1 MAKVRLAPDSHLA
14 TLLWK
19 LDWTSERRGCN
30 GPNGF
35 SRLNMMAATP
45 KLSKSA
51 PKPGGLSIASAL
63 RARRKRMGL
72 TLQEL
77 ANKSG
82 LSAPFLS
89 QVERDHTTPSITSL
103 IAIAKALE
111 VDIHYFI
118 SPPPPSQVVRRAS
131 DPELLDMGNGI
142 RYERLTGK
150 HAERQMEALLMMIP
164 PGTSTPPTTRGGE
177 GFYYILDGKLSV
189 TLGRETFI
197 LSHGDSVHFDQRH
210 PYKMAN
216 VSKKTLRVL
225 WVGTPAIF

>member
-1 MAKVRLAPDSHLA
+1 
-14 TLLWK
+14 
-19 LDWTSERRGCN
+19 
-30 GPNGF
+30 
-35 SRLNMMAATP
+35 MMAATP
-45 KLSKSA
+45 KVSKSA
-51 PKPGGLSIASAL
+51 ERSGGLPIASAL

-77 ANKSG
+77 ADKSG

-103 IAIAKALE
+103 IAIAQALE

-131 DPELLDMGNGI
+131 DPELLDMGNEI

-150 HAERQMEALLMMIP
+150 HGERQMEALLMTIP
-164 PGTSTPPTTRGGE
+164 PRTSTPVTTRGGE
-177 GFYYILDGKLSV
+177 GFYYVLDGKLSV

-197 LSHGDSVHFDQRH
+197 LGNGDSVHFDQRH

-216 VSKKTLRVL
+216 VSKKMLRIL

>member
-1 MAKVRLAPDSHLA
+1 
-14 TLLWK
+14 
-19 LDWTSERRGCN
+19 
-30 GPNGF
+30 
-35 SRLNMMAATP
+35 MMAAT
-45 KLSKSA
+45 SKMS
-51 PKPGGLSIASAL
+51 KPTVKPDALPIASAL

-72 TLQEL
+72 TLQKL
-77 ANKSG
+77 ADKSG

-103 IAIAKALE
+103 IAIAQALE

-118 SPPPPSQVVRRAS
+118 SPPAPSQVVRRAS

-150 HAERQMEALLMMIP
+150 HAERQMEAFLMTIP
-164 PGTSTPPTTRGGE
+164 PRSSTPATTRGGE

-197 LSHGDSVHFDQRH
+197 LGNGDSVHFDQRH
-210 PYKMAN
+210 AYKMAN
-216 VSKKTLRVL
+216 VSRKMLRIL

>member
-1 MAKVRLAPDSHLA
+1 
-14 TLLWK
+14 
-19 LDWTSERRGCN
+19 
-30 GPNGF
+30 
-35 SRLNMMAATP
+35 MMAATS
-45 KLSKSA
+45 KISKSA
-51 PKPGGLSIASAL
+51 AKPDGLPIASAL
-63 RARRKRMGL
+63 RARRKRMGM

-77 ANKSG
+77 ANRSG

-103 IAIAKALE
+103 VAIAQALE

-131 DPELLDMGNGI
+131 EPELLNMGNAI

-150 HAERQMEALLMMIP
+150 HGERQMEALLMTIP
-164 PGTSTPPTTRGGE
+164 PKASTPATSRGGE
-177 GFYYILDGKLSV
+177 GFYYVLDGQLSV
-189 TLGRETFI
+189 TLGQETFI
-197 LSHGDSVHFDQRH
+197 LGNGDSVHFDQRH

-216 VSKKTLRVL
+216 VSKKMLRIL

>member
-1 MAKVRLAPDSHLA
+1 
-14 TLLWK
+14 
-19 LDWTSERRGCN
+19 
-30 GPNGF
+30 
-35 SRLNMMAATP
+35 MMAATS
-45 KLSKSA
+45 KISKSA
-51 PKPGGLSIASAL
+51 AKPDGLLIASAL

-103 IAIAKALE
+103 VAIAQALE

-131 DPELLDMGNGI
+131 EPELLNMGNAI

-150 HAERQMEALLMMIP
+150 HGERQMEALLMTIP
-164 PGTSTPPTTRGGE
+164 PRASTPATTRGGE
-177 GFYYILDGKLSV
+177 GFYYVLDGKLSV
-189 TLGRETFI
+189 TLGHETFI
-197 LSHGDSVHFDQRH
+197 LGNGDSVHFDQRH

-216 VSKKTLRVL
+216 VSKKMLRIL
-225 WVGTPAIF
+225 WVGTPAIS